1 MNIGFIKGI
10 RQTIA
15 KRAANKS
22 AYKEY
27 RTIIKDWEKR
37 LNQVSCLKIEIAKTP
52 RSIVSKNGFA
62 KETLETLQTSEFLEK
77 FHRFLNSKGY
87 RLPNDLYF
95 SEGFISRNSG
105 VLGAH
110 FNKSIIYN
118 PRGINLLDLRI
129 PIHETG
135 HWLTKGINVPFLSNL
150 KFGKDNH
157 LYSFGSL
164 LKKIPWVKNFFKE
177 TQICHLTK
185 KEQQILRKDFKRA
198 WNEGFFKHNPLPAR
212 LKEEVS
218 ACETA
223 AKAKECKKDLIKLF
237 RDYRKNPVEYLMPNA
252 QLNRF
257 EFVADYFNLAAQGFK
272 FSPEITARYI
282 KSGGPK
288 IETIITKDDMA
299 YLEKL
304 RRQIAKKSLSDYGYT
319 MSV

>member
-15 KRAANKS
+15 KRTANKS

-37 LNQVSCLKIEIAKTP
+37 LNKVSCLKIEIAKTP

-135 HWLTKGINVPFLSNL
+135 HWLTKGI
-150 KFGKDNH
+150 
-157 LYSFGSL
+157 
-164 LKKIPWVKNFFKE
+164 IPWVKNFFKE

-198 WNEGFFKHNPLPAR
+198 WDEGFFKHNPLPAR

-288 IETIITKDDMA
+288 IETIITKEDMA

>member
-1 MNIGFIKGI
+1 MNIGIIKGI
-10 RQTIA
+10 RQTLA
-15 KRAANKS
+15 RRAASKS
-22 AYKEY
+22 KYKEY
-27 RTIIKDWEKR
+27 KTIIRDWANR
-37 LNQVSCLKIEIAKTP
+37 LNKVSCTKIEIAQTP
-52 RSIVSKNGFA
+52 RSIVSKNGFT

-77 FHRFLNSKGY
+77 FHSFLKSKGY
-87 RLPNDLYF
+87 RLPNDLYL
-95 SEGFISRNSG
+95 SEVSIPRTSG
-105 VLGAH
+105 ILGMQ
-110 FNKSIIYN
+110 FRKSIIYN

-135 HWLTKGINVPFLSNL
+135 HWLTKGINVPFISNL

-157 LYSFGSL
+157 LYSFGSF

-185 KEQQILRKDFKRA
+185 KEQLILRSDLKRA
-198 WNEGFFKHNPLPAR
+198 WDEGFFRHNPLAAR
-212 LKEEVS
+212 LKEEVGACKTAKS
-218 ACETA
+218 A
-223 AKAKECKKDLIKLF
+223 KKCKRSLSKLF
-237 RDYRKNPVEYLMPNA
+237 RDYRKNPVDYLMPNA

-272 FSPEITARYI
+272 FSPEITAKYI

-304 RRQIAKKSLSDYGYT
+304 RRQIAKKTLSDYGYA